1 MKNRLPLVLIVAGIL
16 IAAVSL
22 LADFIGLG
30 DPGGIPA
37 VQVLGA
43 EAGVV
48 LALIGLGWSIQQRG
62 GGALPSWRGAA
73 AWAGNQPV
81 VTWVV
86 VGFLVAYLLCFI
98 APAIYH
104 PDLQFHY
111 FTDYL
116 YGREKVGF
124 DTRLIL
130 EHVSHWYTGEQTPK
144 YIFPPLTTLLFT
156 PLLLLRFPYTYYVST
171 VVTLVSF
178 LLLNLGLPTLF
189 VKKENRLLVLFIF
202 AVSVFSY
209 GLQFELETGQF
220 YTLAMLLSMAAVYIF
235 HKHPAYRIFA
245 YLLFCVSVQLKVF
258 PAIFVFLFVD
268 DWRDWQANL
277 KRFAAL
283 GAANFLLLFLLGF
296 SYFQL
301 FVTRML
307 GSMGNLEVRYN
318 HSITVFVHNLAQ
330 TDEWA
335 AAHADALRNGLFV
348 YFLLCFAVTLFL
360 VWKRNA
366 RGLDASLL
374 MVSLIGGLVLPTIS
388 HDYNLPLLAMPFM
401 LWTSDLRLPEKPW
414 TRLLAVVLLLSAS
427 FAFAVTLFPSNA
439 RPAALENSLPALMV
453 ILTAVTVMGFF
464 NTKDTKD
471 TKEHEVDV

>member
-1 MKNRLPLVLIVAGIL
+1 VFIAAGIL

-30 DPGGIPA
+30 DHGGIPA

-43 EAGVV
+43 EAGVF
-48 LALIGLGWSIQQRG
+48 LALIGLGWRIQQRG
-62 GGALPSWRGAA
+62 GGAVPSWKGAA

-86 VGFLVAYLLCFI
+86 IGFLVAYVLCFI
-98 APAIYH
+98 APAIYNA
-104 PDLQFHY
+104 DLKFHY
-111 FTDYL
+111 FTDYIRE
-116 YGREKVGF
+116 REKIGF

-130 EHVSHWYTGEQTPK
+130 EHISHWYTGDQTPK
-144 YIFPPLTTLLFT
+144 YLFPPLTTLLFT
-156 PLLLLRFPYTYYVST
+156 PLLLLRFPYNYYVST
-171 VVTLVSF
+171 VVTLINF
-178 LLLNLGLPTLF
+178 LLLNLGLPSLF

-245 YLLFCVSVQLKVF
+245 YILFCVSVQLKVF
-258 PAIFVFLFVD
+258 PAIFVFLFID

-283 GAANFLLLFLLGF
+283 GLANFLLLFLLGF

-301 FVTRML
+301 FVSRIL
-307 GSMGNLEVRYN
+307 GSMDNLEVRYN
-318 HSITVFVHNLAQ
+318 HSITVFVYNLAQ
-330 TDEWA
+330 TNDWA
-335 AAHADALRNGLFV
+335 AAHADALRNGLFA
-348 YFLLCFAVTLFL
+348 YFLLCFTVTLFL
-360 VWKRNA
+360 AWKRNTH
-366 RGLDASLL
+366 DVDPSLL
-374 MVSLIGGLVLPTIS
+374 MVSLIGGLILPTIS
-388 HDYNLPLLAMPFM
+388 HDYNLPLLALPFM
-401 LWTSDLRLPEKPW
+401 LWTSGLRLPEKPW

-453 ILTAVTVMGFF
+453 ILTVVTAMNFLPQSV
-464 NTKDTKD
+464 
-471 TKEHEVDV
+471 TKEFKVNA

>member
-1 MKNRLPLVLIVAGIL
+1 VLIVAGIL
-16 IAAVSL
+16 LAAVSI
-22 LADFIGLG
+22 LADVIGLG
-30 DPGGIPA
+30 GRGGIPA

-43 EAGVV
+43 EVGIVV
-48 LALIGLGWSIQQRG
+48 ALIGLGWRIQQRG
-62 GGALPSWRGAA
+62 GGALPSWRNGV
-73 AWAGNQPV
+73 AWVGNQPV

-86 VGFLVAYLLCFI
+86 VGFLVAYVVCFI
-98 APAIYH
+98 APAIYNA
-104 PDLQFHY
+104 DLKFHY
-111 FTDYL
+111 FTDYIRE
-116 YGREKVGF
+116 REKIGF

-130 EHVSHWYTGEQTPK
+130 EHIGHWYTGDQTPK
-144 YIFPPLTTLLFT
+144 YLFPPLTTLLYT
-156 PLLLLRFPYTYYVST
+156 PLLLLRFPYNYYVST

-178 LLLNLGLPTLF
+178 LLLNLWLPTLF
-189 VKKENRLLVLFIF
+189 VKKENRLLALFIF

-245 YLLFCVSVQLKVF
+245 YILFCISVQLKVF

-268 DWRDWQANL
+268 DWRDWMTNL
-277 KRFAAL
+277 KRLAAL
-283 GAANFLLLFLLGF
+283 GVANFLLLFLLGY

-318 HSITVFVHNLAQ
+318 HSITVFIYNLTQ
-330 TDEWA
+330 TNDWV
-335 AAHADALRNGLFV
+335 AAHADALRIGLSL

-360 VWKRNA
+360 AWKRNE
-366 RGLDASLL
+366 RCVDATLL

-388 HDYNLPLLAMPFM
+388 HDYNLPLLALPFI
-401 LWTSDLRLPEKPW
+401 LWTSSLHLPEKPW
-414 TRLLAVVLLLSAS
+414 TRLLAIALLLSAS

-439 RPAALENSLPALMV
+439 RPVMLENSLPALMA
-453 ILTAVTVMGFF
+453 ILTAVTMMGFMQ
-464 NTKDTKD
+464 
-471 TKEHEVDV
+471 KEIKHEGHEGHQVL

>member
-1 MKNRLPLVLIVAGIL
+1 VKNKLPLVLIAAGIL

-30 DPGGIPA
+30 SPGGIPA
-37 VQVLGA
+37 VQILGA
-43 EAGVV
+43 EAGGV
-48 LALIGLGWSIQQRG
+48 LALVGLGWRIQQRG
-62 GGALPSWRGAA
+62 GGTGSTLSGAV
-73 AWAGNQPV
+73 AWVGNQPV
-81 VTWVV
+81 LAWVI
-86 VGFLVAYLLCFI
+86 VGFLVAYLLCFV
-98 APAIYH
+98 APAIYN

-111 FTDYL
+111 STDYL

-130 EHVSHWYTGEQTPK
+130 EHIGHWYTGDQTPK
-144 YIFPPLTTLLFT
+144 YLFPPLTTLLFT
-156 PLLLLRFPYTYYVST
+156 PLLLLRFPYNYYVST

-178 LLLNLGLPTLF
+178 LLLNLGLPSLF
-189 VKKENRLLVLFIF
+189 TKKENRLLTLFIF

-235 HKHPAYRIFA
+235 HKHPAYRVFA

-268 DWRDWQANL
+268 DWRDWKSNL
-277 KRFAAL
+277 QRFAAL
-283 GAANFLLLFLLGF
+283 GLANFLLLFLLGY

-318 HSITVFVHNLAQ
+318 HSITVFVHNLAL
-330 TDEWA
+330 TNDWA
-335 AAHADALRNGLFV
+335 AAHADALRIGLTL
-348 YFLLCFAVTLFL
+348 YFLLCFVVTLFL
-360 VWKRNA
+360 AWKRNT
-366 RGLDASLL
+366 RGVDFGLL
-374 MVSLIGGLVLPTIS
+374 MVSLIGGLILPTIS

-401 LWTSDLRLPEKPW
+401 LWTSGLRLPEKPW
-414 TRLLAVVLLLSAS
+414 TRLLAILLLLLAS

-439 RPAALENSLPALMV
+439 RPVMLENSLPALMV
-453 ILTAVTVMGFF
+453 ILTSVTVMGFIQ
-464 NTKDTKD
+464 
-471 TKEHEVDV
+471 KEIKHEGHQVL